1 MSQPATKTDLPITK
15 EPLHLPSLRAHMGD
29 WVYYITFMPMRE
41 IASRISVAED
51 IHSSETLKELLQRQ
65 LTNRSGEIA
74 AYLRGQPQRFFNAIV
89 VGTYGGM
96 PQWHELSIRKLE
108 SRLKSAP
115 EYLDGALGIL
125 TLQGAE
131 KLFAI
136 DGQHRVSGIEK
147 AITETPKLSSEEV
160 TVIFVA
166 GVIAEKREEDREGFE
181 RTRRLFT
188 TLNRYAKPVSK
199 KDIIALDE
207 DDVIAITTRRLV
219 EELPLFRNKVSI
231 VKTKSLSVNDRKS
244 LTTIVAIYDAL
255 DIYLRTMQ
263 RGWGKYKRKRPEVED
278 ELTGFFTRATDLF
291 GAMCKSF
298 PQLAKLRDS
307 EPDKEVAA
315 RHRNNTGG
323 HLLFRPVGFQMV
335 IQTIHLLM
343 QKDMTLAKATASVAK
358 VPMTLSEA
366 PWLGLLWDD
375 INHRMIT
382 RDTPRYAQRLMYYCA
397 GGDLMDIGTT
407 ELDLRNELA
416 GAMNVPLTD
425 FKLVKYA

>member
-1 MSQPATKTDLPITK
+1 MSQPTTKPDAPVAK

-65 LTNRSGEIA
+65 LTNRSGEIET
-74 AYLRGQPQRFFNAIV
+74 YLRTQPQRFFNAIV
-89 VGTYGGM
+89 VGTYGGK

-108 SRLKSAP
+108 SRLKDAP

-125 TLQGAE
+125 TLQGGE

-136 DGQHRVSGIEK
+136 DGQHRVSGIDK
-147 AITETPKLSSEEV
+147 AIKQTPKLGSEEV

-166 GVIAEKREEDREGFE
+166 GVIAEKRDEDPEGFE

-219 EELPLFRNKVSI
+219 EESPLFCDKVSV
-231 VKTKSLSVNDRKS
+231 VKTKSLSVKDHRS

-255 DIYLRTMQ
+255 DLYLRTLQ
-263 RGWGKYKRKRPEVED
+263 RGWGKYKRKRPEDED
-278 ELTGFFTRATDLF
+278 ELSGFFTRATELF
-291 GAMCKSF
+291 QAMCKTF
-298 PQLAKLRDS
+298 PPLAKLRDS
-307 EPDKEVAA
+307 EPEQNVAA
-315 RHRNNTGG
+315 RYRNNKGG
-323 HLLFRPVGFQMV
+323 HLLFRPIGFQLV
-335 IQTIHLLM
+335 IQTISQLM
-343 QKDMTLAKATASVAK
+343 QKDMTLAKATAAVGE
-358 VPMTLSEA
+358 VPMTLSKA

-375 INHRMIT
+375 TNHRMIT
-382 RDTPRYAQRLMYYCA
+382 RDTPRPAQRLLYYCA
-397 GGDLMDIGTT
+397 GGNLADINTT
-407 ELDLRNELA
+407 EADLRNELA
-416 GAMNVPLTD
+416 GAMNVPLAD
-425 FKLVKYA
+425 VKLVKYA